1 MISNP
6 PYGVDWKK
14 VEKYVKDEHNDLGFN
29 GRFGAGLPRTS
40 DGQLLFL
47 QHLVSK
53 MKPVTKENS
62 HGSRIA
68 IIMNGSPLFT
78 GDAGSGE
85 SEIRRYLFENDL
97 VEGLVA
103 LPNDLF
109 YNTGISTYIWILTNN
124 KEQHRR
130 GKVTLVNAVDFSKKM
145 KKSMG
150 NKRNEVS
157 EEQIME
163 IVSLYN
169 ETKENKRVKIFDN
182 EDFGF
187 HKITVERP
195 LRLNFNLSEER
206 IERVKYE
213 KVFQNLA
220 TSKKK
225 GEAGEKQIEEGMTLQ
240 QAIIVTL
247 LTNSSDNLIK
257 NRDEFTKQLKELFK
271 KEKIVVPNPVLKAIL
286 NGLSEKDETADICM
300 KNKMTVE
307 VDTELRDF
315 ESIPLK
321 EDIQAYFEQEV
332 LPHVPDASI
341 DEMKTKVGYEI
352 PFTRHFYEYTPI
364 RSSKEILGEIQE
376 LESVISEQLKKVFSK

>member
-1 MISNP
+1 
-6 PYGVDWKK
+6 
-14 VEKYVKDEHNDLGFN
+14 
-29 GRFGAGLPRTS
+29 
-40 DGQLLFL
+40 
-47 QHLVSK
+47 
-53 MKPVTKENS
+53 
-62 HGSRIA
+62 
-68 IIMNGSPLFT
+68 
-78 GDAGSGE
+78 
-85 SEIRRYLFENDL
+85 
-97 VEGLVA
+97 
-103 LPNDLF
+103 
-109 YNTGISTYIWILTNN
+109 
-124 KEQHRR
+124 
-130 GKVTLVNAVDFSKKM
+130 
-145 KKSMG
+145 
-150 NKRNEVS
+150 
-157 EEQIME
+157 
-163 IVSLYN
+163 
-169 ETKENKRVKIFDN
+169 
-182 EDFGF
+182 
-187 HKITVERP
+187 
-195 LRLNFNLSEER
+195 
-206 IERVKYE
+206 
-213 KVFQNLA
+213 
-220 TSKKK
+220 
-225 GEAGEKQIEEGMTLQ
+225 MTLQ

-247 LTNSSDNLIK
+247 LANSSDNLIK